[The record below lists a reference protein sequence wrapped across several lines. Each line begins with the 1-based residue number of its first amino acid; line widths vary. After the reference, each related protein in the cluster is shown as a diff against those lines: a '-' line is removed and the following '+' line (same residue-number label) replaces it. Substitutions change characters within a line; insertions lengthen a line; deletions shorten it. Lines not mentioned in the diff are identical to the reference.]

1 MVSASALAERGR
13 GQIPSVVE
21 THQLESGVEQGVSAS
36 EADDLADP
44 GRFVLHTRT
53 TGEIRPAGAIREIRP
68 AGAIREILSRAHDTE
83 HSRVSNERHAG

>member
-1 MVSASALAERGR
+1 MVSAPALAERGR

-53 TGEIRPAGAIREIRP
+53 TGEIRPAGAIREI
-68 AGAIREILSRAHDTE
+68 LSRAHDAE
-83 HSRVSNERHAG
+83 CSPVNNDCHAG

>member
-1 MVSASALAERGR
+1 MVSAPALAERGR

-53 TGEIRPAGAIREIRP
+53 TGEIRPAGAIREI
-68 AGAIREILSRAHDTE
+68 LSRAHDTE